1 MRTTRFAVMVSPD
14 LKLQGILTDIQGG
27 LSLFMELVI
36 SSAIYLYSISF
47 QNTLESAVHKPNNI
61 IWFRFIYGD
70 VNATTTKIPKTLQ
83 RRRKQLQ

>member
-1 MRTTRFAVMVSPD
+1 MVSPD

-36 SSAIYLYSISF
+36 SSAIYLYSTSF

-70 VNATTTKIPKTLQ
+70 VNAITTKILKTLQ

>member
-1 MRTTRFAVMVSPD
+1 MVSPD

>member
-1 MRTTRFAVMVSPD
+1 MVSPD
-14 LKLQGILTDIQGG
+14 LKLQEILTDIQGG

-61 IWFRFIYGD
+61 IWFRFIYGG
-70 VNATTTKIPKTLQ
+70 VNATTKIPKTLQ
-83 RRRKQLQ
+83 RRRKQIQ